1 MFVSFFFFLF
11 QPAVQYSRDDSAIPE
26 EGHQIKCES
35 SPPTPH
41 SIRLER
47 VAAALAQS
55 GDER

>member
-1 MFVSFFFFLF
+1 MHFSFL

-35 SPPTPH
+35 SPPTPR

-47 VAAALAQS
+47 VAAALAHS
-55 GDER
+55 DER